1 MVNSIGP
8 AFKGIGEIAKKMW
21 ADLKAW
27 VNDKFIQPIRDS
39 LDDMKEWWGGFKESV
54 MEKWDALSAY
64 IGEKLS
70 VLWDML
76 PSLPELFTL
85 DFWTGLFVSIGSTV
99 AGWASSLWDMLPDMP
114 DVFSLDFWVG
124 LFGSIASTVSGWSTS
139 LWDMLPNMPDFF
151 SLSFWTGLFGSIS
164 STVGGWAVSLW
175 DMLPDMPDFF
185 SLSFWTGLFTSVGT
199 TVGGWASS
207 LWDML
212 PDMPDFFSLS
222 FWTGLLDGI
231 KDTFKST
238 FTVIGTF
245 MADLLKAPI
254 NALIGA
260 INSVFE
266 GINFSQTIWN
276 PLGDDWEVGMDLSS
290 WSITPLA
297 KGGIVNKPTLSLIGE
312 DGPEAVIPLTQRN
325 NPGGVGAGGGGTY
338 NITVNAG
345 GITDRTDKR
354 ALAREI
360 GNMIQ
365 QELSR
370 NMGGT
375 TMRGRY

>member
-1 MVNSIGP
+1 MTLLATLSSMSTMVNSIGP

-76 PSLPELFTL
+76 P
-85 DFWTGLFVSIGSTV
+85 
-99 AGWASSLWDMLPDMP
+99 
-114 DVFSLDFWVG
+114 
-124 LFGSIASTVSGWSTS
+124 
-139 LWDMLPNMPDFF
+139 N
-151 SLSFWTGLFGSIS
+151 
-164 STVGGWAVSLW
+164 
-175 DMLPDMPDFF
+175 MPDFF

>member
-1 MVNSIGP
+1 
-8 AFKGIGEIAKKMW
+8 
-21 ADLKAW
+21 
-27 VNDKFIQPIRDS
+27 
-39 LDDMKEWWGGFKESV
+39 
-54 MEKWDALSAY
+54 
-64 IGEKLS
+64 
-70 VLWDML
+70 
-76 PSLPELFTL
+76 
-85 DFWTGLFVSIGSTV
+85 
-99 AGWASSLWDMLPDMP
+99 
-114 DVFSLDFWVG
+114 
-124 LFGSIASTVSGWSTS
+124 
-139 LWDMLPNMPDFF
+139 
-151 SLSFWTGLFGSIS
+151 
-164 STVGGWAVSLW
+164 
-175 DMLPDMPDFF
+175 
-185 SLSFWTGLFTSVGT
+185 
-199 TVGGWASS
+199 
-207 LWDML
+207 
-212 PDMPDFFSLS
+212 
-222 FWTGLLDGI
+222 
-231 KDTFKST
+231 
-238 FTVIGTF
+238 